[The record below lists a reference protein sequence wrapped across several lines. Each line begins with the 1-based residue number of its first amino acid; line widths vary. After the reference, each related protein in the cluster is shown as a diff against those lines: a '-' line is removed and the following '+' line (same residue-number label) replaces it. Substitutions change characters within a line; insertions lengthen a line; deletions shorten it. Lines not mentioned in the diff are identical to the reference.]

1 MVPACGRDSAPS
13 SAVLGNLES
22 SSSFTDNHQRENTSP
37 PGQPLNS
44 TMIKQQLE
52 AMFPQASQEAIM
64 QAVSTSQSV
73 AEAIDKL
80 LPSSS
85 GSVRVNGKDK
95 YSCSYI
101 TSETNQ
107 SEWHPNDKYI

>member
-1 MVPACGRDSAPS
+1 
-13 SAVLGNLES
+13 
-22 SSSFTDNHQRENTSP
+22 
-37 PGQPLNS
+37 
-44 TMIKQQLE
+44 
-52 AMFPQASQEAIM
+52 MFPQALQEAIM

-101 TSETNQ
+101 TSETN
-107 SEWHPNDKYI
+107 